1 MGLAVDAC
9 SMSVVVADAV
19 RLPCV
24 TIDLTDATMPVG
36 AWYAL
41 SAVVKGGRSTTES
54 IGMTELAAGIDNVG
68 AGTVVVTVLMSVTV
82 TT

>member
-1 MGLAVDAC
+1 
-9 SMSVVVADAV
+9 MSVVVADAV

-24 TIDLTDATMPVG
+24 AIDLTDATMPVV
-36 AWYAL
+36 AWYTL
-41 SAVVKGGRSTTES
+41 SVVVKGGRSTTES
-54 IGMTELAAGIDNVG
+54 IGTTELAAGIENVG